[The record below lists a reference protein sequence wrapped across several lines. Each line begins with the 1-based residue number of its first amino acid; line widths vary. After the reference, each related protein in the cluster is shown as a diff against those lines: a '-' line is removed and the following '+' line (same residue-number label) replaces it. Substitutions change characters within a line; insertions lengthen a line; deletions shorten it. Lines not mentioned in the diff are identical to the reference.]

1 MNRVEV
7 SSCWRSGI
15 HFWAFLDYWSDV
27 LVFIGCILFSGGV
40 DDQCGK
46 LVFENKINHWTDGLF
61 RLRWIYC
68 LCGVIVPACLRK
80 CRNFPPFIHTLNL
93 NYNHELN

>member
-46 LVFENKINHWTDGLF
+46 LVFETKSIIGLMDYF
-61 RLRWIYC
+61 DY
-68 LCGVIVPACLRK
+68 GG
-80 CRNFPPFIHTLNL
+80 FIA
-93 NYNHELN
+93 YVV